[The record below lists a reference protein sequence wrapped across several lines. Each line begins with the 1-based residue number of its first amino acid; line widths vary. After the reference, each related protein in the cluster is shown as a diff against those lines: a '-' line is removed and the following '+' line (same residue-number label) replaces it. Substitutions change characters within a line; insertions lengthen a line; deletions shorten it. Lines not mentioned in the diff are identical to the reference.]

1 MNSKRKKILQ
11 FTLIELLVVISI
23 IAILASM
30 LLPALVKGKLKAHFG
45 RWLGYKNS
53 LRTDQGLVAY
63 YDFMEG
69 EGKATL
75 ENKAT
80 GPEGYDNYAPEKL
93 NGAINAAVWSQGRWK
108 GKGALLFNGSSAY
121 VDCGNAGDGDY
132 VAMTIEAWIKRTSD
146 TPTGWKTP
154 LHRNDNT
161 IIGSSVFFIAL
172 QNGASNQIIA
182 TIGAGSPEPSY
193 MSGATGVNAQL
204 DTWYHVVNSWDG
216 AIARVYVNGV
226 EKKTYPLASATFVRK
241 ANAITRIG
249 SSGAGNGYLFNG
261 IIDEVAIY
269 NRALTGKEV
278 KNHYEMGKP

>member
-1 MNSKRKKILQ
+1 MKSKKIKMTQ

-30 LLPALVKGKLKAHFG
+30 LLPALAQGKLKAHFG

-75 ENKAT
+75 TNKAT
-80 GPEGYDNYAPEKL
+80 GPEGYDNYAPEKF
-93 NGAINAAVWSQGRWK
+93 NGTINAAVWSQGRWK
-108 GKGALLFNGSSAY
+108 GKGALLFNGTSAY

-132 VAMTIEAWIKRTSD
+132 DAMTIEAWIKRTSD

-154 LHRNDNT
+154 LHRNDGYT
-161 IIGSSVFFIAL
+161 IGSSVFFIAI
-172 QNGASNQIIA
+172 QTGSNYQIIA
-182 TIGAGSPEPSY
+182 TIGAGSTGSNY
-193 MSGATGVNAQL
+193 MDGATGVKAQL
-204 DTWYHVVNSWDG
+204 DSWYHVVNSWDG
-216 AIARVYVNGV
+216 TTARVYVDGV
-226 EKKTYPLASATFVRK
+226 EKKTYPLASADFARK
-241 ANAITRIG
+241 TGATTRIG
-249 SSGAGNGYLFNG
+249 ASGPGTGYLFNG
-261 IIDEVAIY
+261 TIDEVAIY

-278 KNHYEMGKP
+278 KNHYEMGRP